1 MNCIEKGILRAK
13 IDGELHGPE
22 LEEVDRHLASCAD
35 CRHAI
40 QELSAAAG
48 RVQRTLAPLA
58 PRPGEIGEDGR
69 PALAR
74 LRAAEPAAE
83 SRTEPAS
90 GWFRRLVGQRW
101 AMATGALLA
110 VCALAVSFSFA
121 PVRGWAEHVLSML
134 RVEKVE
140 VVPISGALPD
150 VQTQQRASKMLGQL
164 ISDNVVVTMP
174 AGKPQDVSSAE
185 EASRLAGFQ
194 VRVPSARSDAP
205 HLTVE
210 GEQAFH
216 LSLNRDRL
224 QSIFDELG
232 RSDIQLPSSVDGAE
246 VAVHIP
252 KGVLLRYGTA
262 SDKELLDSADQAAHA
277 AANGDFNKASGIDL
291 KNFLVLAEI
300 PSPTVSVPPS
310 LNVAEVAEAGLEL
323 AGLSPAEAHD
333 FVQSVDWTSTLVIP
347 VPRQDG
353 TFQKQPV
360 DGVEGTLISVPAS
373 GKRPAGY
380 SLIWIKNG
388 IIYSLSGSGDAGDAV
403 TLADSL
409 Q

>member
-1 MNCIEKGILRAK
+1 MNCIEKGILRARM
-13 IDGELHGPE
+13 DGELHGRE
-22 LEEVDRHLASCAD
+22 LEEVDRHLAACAD
-35 CRHAI
+35 CRRAI
-40 QELSAAAG
+40 DEMDAAAG

-58 PRPGEIGEDGR
+58 PLSGEIDEDAR
-69 PALAR
+69 LALAR
-74 LRAAEPAAE
+74 FRARELPAEPASAG
-83 SRTEPAS
+83 S
-90 GWFRRLVGQRW
+90 GWFVRVFGQRW
-101 AMATGALLA
+101 AFASGVALA

-140 VVPISGALPD
+140 VVPISAALPD
-150 VQTQQRASKMLGQL
+150 VETQQRASKMLGQL

-174 AGKPQDVSSAE
+174 PGKPQDVSTAA
-185 EASRLAGFQ
+185 EASRLAGFP
-194 VRVPSARSDAP
+194 VRVLTARADTP
-205 HLTVE
+205 HFDVE
-210 GEQAFH
+210 GEQAYH
-216 LSLNRDRL
+216 MTLNRDRL

-232 RSDIQLPSSVDGAE
+232 RSDIQLPASVDGAE
-246 VAVHIP
+246 VAVHVP
-252 KGVLLRYGTA
+252 KGVLLRYGTT

>member
-1 MNCIEKGILRAK
+1 MNCIEKGVLRAR
-13 IDGELHGPE
+13 IDGELHGLE
-22 LEEVDRHLASCAD
+22 LEEVERHLAACAD
-35 CRHAI
+35 CRRASDAI
-40 QELSAAAG
+40 GAAAG
-48 RVQRTLAPLA
+48 GVQRTLAPLA
-58 PRPGEIGEDGR
+58 PLPGEIDEDAR
-69 PALAR
+69 LALAR
-74 LRAAEPAAE
+74 FRAQELPAESAAEPAA
-83 SRTEPAS
+83 
-90 GWFRRLVGQRW
+90 GWFGRVFGQRW
-101 AMATGALLA
+101 AMATGAALA
-110 VCALAVSFSFA
+110 VCVLAVSFSFA
-121 PVRGWAEHVLSML
+121 PVRGWAEHVLEML

-140 VVPISGALPD
+140 VVPISAALPD

-174 AGKPQDVSSAE
+174 AGTPQDVSSAE

-194 VRVPSARSDAP
+194 VRVPTARSDTP

-216 LSLNRDRL
+216 LTLNRDRL

-232 RSDIQLPSSVDGAE
+232 RSDIQLPNSVDGAE

-252 KGVLLRYGTA
+252 KGVIVRYGQMPDVPKDA
-262 SDKELLDSADQAAHA
+262 SDEQLNQALKA
-277 AANGDFNKASGIDL
+277 AASS
-291 KNFLVLAEI
+291 NFVVLSQI

-310 LNVAEVAEAGLEL
+310 LNVAQVAEAGLEL

-353 TFQKQPV
+353 SFQKEPV
-360 DGVEGTLISVPAS
+360 DGVEGTLISMPPT

-388 IIYSLSGSGDAGDAV
+388 IIYSLSGSGDAGESL

>member
-1 MNCIEKGILRAK
+1 MNCIEKGLLRAK
-13 IDGELHGPE
+13 VDGELYGSE
-22 LEEVDRHLASCAD
+22 LEQVDRHLATCAD
-35 CRHAI
+35 CRRVI
-40 QELSAAAG
+40 DEMDAAAG
-48 RVQRTLAPLA
+48 RMQRTLAPLA
-58 PRPGEIGEDGR
+58 PLPGEIDEDAR
-69 PALAR
+69 LALAR
-74 LRAAEPAAE
+74 FRAREAPAE
-83 SRTEPAS
+83 SAAEPAS
-90 GWFRRLVGQRW
+90 GWFRRVFGQRW
-101 AMATGALLA
+101 ALACAALA

-140 VVPISGALPD
+140 VVPITAALPD
-150 VQTQQRASKMLGQL
+150 VQTQERASKMLGQL

-185 EASRLAGFQ
+185 QASRLAGFQ
-194 VRVPSARSDAP
+194 VRVPSARSDTP
-205 HLTVE
+205 HLTVQ

-216 LSLNRDRL
+216 LTLNRDRL
-224 QSIFDELG
+224 QSIFNELG

-252 KGVLLRYGTA
+252 KGVLVRYGIT
-262 SDKELLDSADQAAHA
+262 SDKQLLDGADQAAHA
-277 AANGDFNKASGIDL
+277 AANGDVSKASEIVP
-291 KNFLVLAEI
+291 KNFVVLAEI

-310 LNVAEVAEAGLEL
+310 LNVAQVAEAGLEL

-353 TFQKQPV
+353 SFQKEPV
-360 DGVEGTLISVPAS
+360 DGVEGTLISMPPT
-373 GKRPAGY
+373 GKRPAAY

-388 IIYSLSGSGDAGDAV
+388 IIYSLSGSGDAGEAV

-409 Q
+409 E

>member
-1 MNCIEKGILRAK
+1 MNCIERGTLRAK
-13 IDGELHGPE
+13 IDGELRGPE
-22 LEEVDRHLASCAD
+22 LEEVDRHLATCAD
-35 CRHAI
+35 CRQA
-40 QELSAAAG
+40 LDAMAAAAG

-58 PRPGEIGEDGR
+58 PLPGEIDEDAR
-69 PALAR
+69 LALAR
-74 LRAAEPAAE
+74 FRARELPAEPAP
-83 SRTEPAS
+83 EPPA
-90 GWFRRLVGQRW
+90 GWFGRMFGQRW
-101 AMATGALLA
+101 AMASGAALA
-110 VCALAVSFSFA
+110 VCALAFSFSFA

-140 VVPISGALPD
+140 VVPISAALPD

-194 VRVPSARSDAP
+194 VRVPTARSDAP

-210 GEQAFH
+210 SEQAFH
-216 LSLNRDRL
+216 LTLNRDRL

-252 KGVLLRYGTA
+252 KGVIVRYGQTPDLPKDA
-262 SDKELLDSADQAAHA
+262 SDEQLNEALKA
-277 AANGDFNKASGIDL
+277 AASS
-291 KNFLVLAEI
+291 NFVVLSQI

-310 LNVAEVAEAGLEL
+310 LNVAQVAEAGLEL

-353 TFQKQPV
+353 SFQKEPV
-360 DGVEGTLISVPAS
+360 DGVEGTLISMPPT

-388 IIYSLSGSGDAGDAV
+388 IIYSLSGSGDAGESL